1 MSDFLTLAFFVQ
13 TLRMAVPYLLAA
25 LGGTFSERAGVIN
38 LALEGI
44 LTGGAIAAALGAD
57 GGGALGGLV
66 AGVVGGL
73 VVALVYG
80 VAVLRFGA
88 DQIVAGVAV
97 NLLLIGLSRYLLKL
111 VWGSAS
117 STPTLPGLDG
127 ALEPALFV
135 LAAGALVV
143 VAHVVMGRTAY
154 GLRVRAVGEHPEAAD
169 SLGVDVRKVR
179 WIAVL
184 AAGALAGL
192 GGAYLMLDNH
202 GYSDKM
208 SGGRG
213 YIALAAMIFGRWR
226 PLPVALAC
234 LMFAVVDAI
243 QVNLQ
248 GTTAAVPRELL
259 QVLPYLVTI
268 AALVVAS
275 RRGATGA
282 PAALGRPFR

>member
-1 MSDFLTLAFFVQ
+1 VSDFLTLAFFVQ